1 MPRDD
6 PEDPLM
12 QKWAQEMDR
21 LNRIGPPGGKQGY
34 SWQEIKQLIDFS
46 QDDDFWRANIL
57 SAGKL
62 REKCVQL
69 ENQMKRQ
76 FVREPPWAK
85 GTTMSKNVANALRL
99 VEKYSQEKGGY
110 P

>member
-1 MPRDD
+1 
-6 PEDPLM
+6 M

-21 LNRIGPPGGKQGY
+21 LNRIGPPGGSQGY
-34 SWQEIKQLIDFS
+34 SWQEIRDLIDFS

-69 ENQMKRQ
+69 ENKMRRVGSQSRGH
-76 FVREPPWAK
+76 P
-85 GTTMSKNVANALRL
+85 TMSSNVANALRL
-99 VEKYSQEKGGY
+99 VAKYEQEESGS

>member
-1 MPRDD
+1 MQNGLRDG
-6 PEDPLM
+6 
-12 QKWAQEMDR
+12 QATGSVR
-21 LNRIGPPGGKQGY
+21 RSTGY
-34 SWQEIKQLIDFS
+34 SWQEIRDLIDFS

-69 ENQMKRQ
+69 ENQMSRNYQ
-76 FVREPPWAK
+76 PRGHP
-85 GTTMSKNVANALRL
+85 TMSSNVANALRL
-99 VEKYSQEKGGY
+99 VEKYEQEESGC